1 MGHRYHI
8 RACDI
13 EAEELTMT
21 DDKKGPNTPDP
32 REVLK
37 SLTTEHLTTLIP
49 AEKPS
54 DPATPAAAQDGQ
66 EANNPQPT
74 PDPAAPAPAQDDQ
87 EANNPPP
94 TPDSGSAGDGTK

>member
-21 DDKKGPNTPDP
+21 DGKKGPNTLDP
-32 REVLK
+32 REVRK

-54 DPATPAAAQDGQ
+54 DPGA
-66 EANNPQPT
+66 PT
-74 PDPAAPAPAQDDQ
+74 RITLLVNCVQ
-87 EANNPPP
+87 
-94 TPDSGSAGDGTK
+94 GTFLPLDKGFS